1 MNRIA
6 EQALEAHRQLDEEI
20 EELRAAM
27 DAEIGERSNA
37 WLAQAVESFRRFHT
51 NLRRHIEIEESG
63 GFLEP
68 VVQRRP
74 TLTPQVDQLMHE
86 HREMVEC
93 CEGLEHD
100 MHSADKVE
108 PADVDA
114 LRGRVHDLLVALQKH
129 EHTENAIVQDVFS
142 QDIGT
147 GD

>member
-20 EELRAAM
+20 DELRTAIAA
-27 DAEIGERSNA
+27 DVGSRPES
-37 WLAQAVESFRRFHT
+37 WLAHCVECFRRFHT

-63 GFLEP
+63 GFMEP

-74 TLTPQVDQLMHE
+74 TLTPQVDQLRLE
-86 HREMVEC
+86 HRVMVDC

-100 MHSADKVE
+100 MQRTGTLKPED
-108 PADVDA
+108 ADVLRARVHELLAA
-114 LRGRVHDLLVALQKH
+114 LRKH
-129 EHTENAIVQDVFS
+129 EHTENAMVQDVFS